1 MAFKEYTAEEAYGLM
16 PKELSKRE
24 KRFAM
29 RTIRKAARRGYNYV
43 DFDTALFN
51 ASPKVLVKYFTNL
64 NYCYHYYRN
73 ELRISWDG
81 ADEG

>member
-1 MAFKEYTAEEAYGLM
+1 MALKEYTAEEAYGLM

-29 RTIRKAARRGYNYV
+29 KSIKKAALKGYNYV
-43 DFDTALFN
+43 DFDTRQFN
-51 ASPKVLVKYFTNL
+51 ADPKVIIKYFTNL

-73 ELRISWDG
+73 ELRVSWDG
-81 ADEG
+81 ADKD